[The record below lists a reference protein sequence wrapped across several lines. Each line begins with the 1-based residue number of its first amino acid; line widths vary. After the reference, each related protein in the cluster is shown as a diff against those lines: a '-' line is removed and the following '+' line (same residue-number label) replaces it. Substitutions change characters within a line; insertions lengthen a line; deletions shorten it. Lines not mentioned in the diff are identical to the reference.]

1 MIKKK
6 LFDIQQNKL
15 NKHNKLN
22 KRVDTLFF
30 IFINT
35 NNF

>member
-1 MIKKK
+1 MIEKK
-6 LFDIQQNKL
+6 LFDIQQ
-15 NKHNKLN
+15 NKLN

-30 IFINT
+30 IFINA